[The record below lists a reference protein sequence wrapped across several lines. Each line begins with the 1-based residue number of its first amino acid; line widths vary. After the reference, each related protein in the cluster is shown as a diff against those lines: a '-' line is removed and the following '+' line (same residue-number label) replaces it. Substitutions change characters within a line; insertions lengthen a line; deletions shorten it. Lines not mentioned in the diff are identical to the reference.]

1 MLKKVITWG
10 VVIFVVYFLATQPSA
25 SAGFVHTWWVAVRDV
40 GSSLA
45 KFVTSL

>member
-10 VVIFVVYFLATQPSA
+10 IVIFVVYFLATQPSTA
-25 SAGFVHTWWVAVRDV
+25 ANLMHTWYDGVRDI

-45 KFVTSL
+45 TFVTHL